1 MDEGLQI
8 EHIDIVII
16 VKNVNGKLQN
26 LSHQIYILLVIMI
39 FFFGVCSVS
48 LC

>member
-39 FFFGVCSVS
+39 FFFWS
-48 LC
+48 L